1 MKKKRTMLRFP
12 RGSMAKILLKMKL
25 LTVLMLTVFA
35 VSAADSYSQAT
46 KFNLR
51 LNDVPVSEVF
61 RQIEENSEFILLYN
75 EKSVDVHREV
85 DVKVKNETVES
96 VLDQVFEETLL
107 TYKIY
112 DRQIVILEK
121 ENTEMPVL
129 PSVETAQPQNKEIT
143 GTVTDSD
150 GQPIPGV
157 SIIVKGT
164 TTGVVTDMDG
174 KFQLEV
180 PVSAEVLQFSF
191 VGMKT
196 QDLTIGTQSTFSVV
210 LEEETLGIDEVIVVG
225 YGTQKK
231 SDITGT
237 VASLGK
243 ERLEMVPNISIAQA
257 LQGSIPGLVIQN
269 ISAGAEPSLQIMVR
283 GRNSIG
289 ANNSPLVVVDGI
301 PYGGSLSD
309 INPND
314 VESIEIL
321 KDASAAA
328 IYGSRGAN
336 GVILVTT
343 KSGIKG
349 SPTITY
355 DGYYSIQQF
364 SNLPDYLDGPQFSDF
379 KKERLADG
387 LTADEQAVYAAGE
400 WVDWSDLAI
409 RKGLS
414 QQHNLSLSGG
424 FGNTSYFVS
433 GGILNVQG
441 IADKD
446 DYFRGT
452 GRFNLDTKITDWLTV
467 GTRTQISFTDKSGVA
482 PNMSDVFQMNPLSV
496 PYNEDGTLTVVPS
509 YDDPKRA
516 NPLQEILFE
525 NKDISHRIV
534 ANVFAIVDFEQ
545 FIHGLNFRFNYGL
558 TDGVSQNSTYKGRDT
573 YDGKAAQGGASLI
586 KYYNSNTVL
595 ENILS
600 YKNDFGDHSIFAT
613 AVYSIQNDL
622 WNSERLNMENFP
634 NDLLTWYA
642 GGQAGLIEPSF
653 DYVESKLV
661 SQMLRFNYAYNS
673 RYLLTLTGRRDGYSG
688 FGADSKWGIFPS
700 LALGWNFGNEEFFPW
715 KNLFNQLKLRASYG
729 LNGNQAVGSYRSMG
743 RLGENNYL
751 SGNTTM
757 PGFFPSTLGQ
767 PTLGWESSRSIN
779 LGLDFGILESRISGE
794 LNVYHTNTYDLLL
807 NRAISS
813 VHGITSIIQNIG
825 ETQNRGIEFSLHSRN
840 IVKKDFT
847 WSTMGNISYLNNKIL
862 DLYGDGLDDVGSRWF
877 IGEPIRVN
885 YNYVFDGVWQLDEA
899 AEATE
904 WGTQPGYAKIKD
916 VDEDGQ
922 ITPDDRQ
929 IIGQQDPNII
939 WGLTN
944 TFTYRNFNLSVFLHG
959 VNGLTKQNSLMTDQ
973 NVTAGVRNNTIVK
986 NWWTPDNPSNEW
998 FMNQV
1003 DANKMAGISTSI
1015 YENASFVRLKDITL
1029 SYDLPFELIQKVGVN
1044 RARVYATGRNLL
1056 TLTEWR
1062 GLDPELNDQRSIPLQ
1077 REFVLGLQ
1085 IGL

>member
-1 MKKKRTMLRFP
+1 MKNLFV
-12 RGSMAKILLKMKL
+12 ILLL
-25 LTVLMLTVFA
+25 LGSATLFAQTTVTGTVSDETGLPLVGATVQVQGMSQGTITDLDGKYSVEVSGTDA
-35 VSAADSYSQAT
+35 V
-46 KFNLR
+46 
-51 LNDVPVSEVF
+51 
-61 RQIEENSEFILLYN
+61 LLFSFVGY
-75 EKSVDVHREV
+75 
-85 DVKVKNETVES
+85 T
-96 VLDQVFEETLL
+96 T
-107 TYKIY
+107 I
-112 DRQIVILEK
+112 
-121 ENTEMPVL
+121 EMPVL
-129 PSVETAQPQNKEIT
+129 NR
-143 GTVTDSD
+143 
-150 GQPIPGV
+150 
-157 SIIVKGT
+157 T
-164 TTGVVTDMDG
+164 TIDLALEPDVLSLQEVV
-174 KFQLEV
+174 
-180 PVSAEVLQFSF
+180 
-191 VGMKT
+191 
-196 QDLTIGTQSTFSVV
+196 
-210 LEEETLGIDEVIVVG
+210 VVG
-225 YGTQKK
+225 YGTQKR

-237 VASLGK
+237 VASLAK
-243 ERLEMVPNISIAQA
+243 ERLEMVPNISIEQA
-257 LQGSIPGLVIQN
+257 LQGSIPGLLIQN
-269 ISAGAEPSLQIMVR
+269 TSAGAEPSLQIMVR

-301 PYGGSLSD
+301 PYGGNLSD

-355 DGYYSIQQF
+355 DGYYSFQQF
-364 SNLPDYLDGPQFSDF
+364 SNLPDYMDGPQFADF
-379 KKERLADG
+379 KKERLSDG
-387 LTADEQAVYAAGE
+387 LTADEQAVFDAGE

-409 RKGLS
+409 RKGRS
-414 QQHNLSLSGG
+414 QQHNLSVSGG

-433 GGILNVQG
+433 GGIMNVQG
-441 IADKD
+441 IADND
-446 DYFRGT
+446 DYRRGT
-452 GRFNLDTKITDWLTV
+452 GRFNLETKITDWLTV
-467 GTRTQISFTDKSGVA
+467 GTRTQLTFSDKSGVA
-482 PNMSDVFQMNPLSV
+482 PNMSDVYFANPLTK
-496 PYNEDGTLTVVPS
+496 PYNEDGTLTIVPS

-525 NKDISHRIV
+525 NEDISRRIV

-545 FIHGLNFRFNYGL
+545 FIPGLSFRFNYGL
-558 TDGVSQNSTYKGRDT
+558 TDVVSQNNTYRGRDT
-573 YDGKAAQGGASLI
+573 YDGMAAQGSASLI
-586 KYYNSNTVL
+586 KYYDSNKVL

-600 YKNDFGDHSIFAT
+600 YKNDFGNHSIFAT

-622 WNSERLNMENFP
+622 WNSERFDMENFP

-642 GGQAGLIEPSF
+642 GGQAGLVKPSF
-653 DYVESKLV
+653 DYVESNLV

-715 KNLFNQLKLRASYG
+715 KNLFNQFKLRASYG

-743 RLGENNYL
+743 TLEENNYL
-751 SGNTTM
+751 SGDTTM

-779 LGLDFGILESRISGE
+779 FGLDFGILDSRISGD

-813 VHGITSIIQNIG
+813 VHGITSILQNIG

-840 IVKKDFT
+840 IVKTDFT
-847 WSTMGNISYLNNKIL
+847 WSTMGNISYLNNEIL
-862 DLYGDGLDDVGSRWF
+862 DLYGSGLDDVGNGWF
-877 IGEPIRVN
+877 IGEPIRIN
-885 YNYVFDGVWQLDEA
+885 YNYVFDGVWQLDEE

-929 IIGQQDPNII
+929 IIGRQDPNII
-939 WGLTN
+939 WGMTN

-959 VNGLTKQNSLMTDQ
+959 VNGVTKQNSLMDDSG
-973 NVTAGVRNNTIVK
+973 VTAGVRRNTIVK
-986 NWWTPDNPSNEW
+986 NWWTPDNPSNDYY
-998 FMNQV
+998 MNHV

-1029 SYDLPFELIQKVGVN
+1029 SYDLPLELLQKVGIN

-1056 TLTEWR
+1056 TLTKWR

-1085 IGL
+1085 ISL